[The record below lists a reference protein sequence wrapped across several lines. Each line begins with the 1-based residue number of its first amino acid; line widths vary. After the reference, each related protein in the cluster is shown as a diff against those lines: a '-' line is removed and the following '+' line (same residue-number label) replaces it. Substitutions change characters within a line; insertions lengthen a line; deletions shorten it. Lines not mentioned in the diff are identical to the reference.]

1 MATCSQKE
9 FSPQARRA
17 AGSDASLHR
26 RRAAVRSFR
35 SKTAAAGVAAVLT
48 RRPRLAAARQHAGW
62 RCCCR
67 LETLPAC
74 SISST
79 RAARRAASRA
89 PTGFGQA
96 DAARARSV
104 GSVTTDSPASSGR
117 FDAVLVSWAYSIT
130 RDDTSHM
137 HLCVLSLSALL
148 YGFCTSLL
156 GQSMPNPRSSPPRAR
171 PRRAPAR
178 RRASPPSSA
187 RARSATAW
195 FVLASTSLT
204 PHTHTPHT
212 NANRNT
218 RIFSTL
224 TPP

>member
-1 MATCSQKE
+1 M
-9 FSPQARRA
+9 RDGGA
-17 AGSDASLHR
+17 A
-26 RRAAVRSFR
+26 
-35 SKTAAAGVAAVLT
+35 
-48 RRPRLAAARQHAGW
+48 
-62 RCCCR
+62 
-67 LETLPAC
+67 
-74 SISST
+74 
-79 RAARRAASRA
+79 AASRRYLHARLA
-89 PTGFGQA
+89 PLERRVEQLRGHRLALVRPTQLAQDLSVPSPQIHFLSK
-96 DAARARSV
+96 AASAVFWLSCVWTNSLFYHARHEPHAPVRS
-104 GSVTTDSPASSGR
+104 
-117 FDAVLVSWAYSIT
+117 
-130 RDDTSHM
+130 
-137 HLCVLSLSALL
+137 LSLSALL
-148 YGFCTSLL
+148 YGQYTACVHHCSVSPCPT
-156 GQSMPNPRSSPPRAR
+156 RASPPRAR

>member
-1 MATCSQKE
+1 MAATATTARTGRIYKDAIVGGLSGVVPSTMLRQISLSAASDSPPPGRMRDGGAAAE
-9 FSPQARRA
+9 PRRYLHARLAPLERRVEQLRGHRLALVRPTQLAQDLSVPSPQIHF
-17 AGSDASLHR
+17 LE
-26 RRAAVRSFR
+26 
-35 SKTAAAGVAAVLT
+35 
-48 RRPRLAAARQHAGW
+48 LAASAVF
-62 RCCCR
+62 CCCV
-67 LETLPAC
+67 C
-74 SISST
+74 
-79 RAARRAASRA
+79 
-89 PTGFGQA
+89 GQI
-96 DAARARSV
+96 
-104 GSVTTDSPASSGR
+104 P
-117 FDAVLVSWAYSIT
+117 YSIT
-130 RDDTSHM
+130 RDGTSHM
-137 HLCVLSLSALL
+137 HLCVLSSLSALL
-148 YGFCTSLL
+148 YGQHTACVHHCSVSPCPT
-156 GQSMPNPRSSPPRAR
+156 RASPPRAR

>member
-1 MATCSQKE
+1 MRAFAAANGHKQPRGILSAGQACGRQRCQPPQK
-9 FSPQARRA
+9 A
-17 AGSDASLHR
+17 
-26 RRAAVRSFR
+26 AAVRSFR

-148 YGFCTSLL
+148 STIRPVYITLL
-156 GQSMPNPRSSPPRAR
+156 CQSMPNPRF
-171 PRRAPAR
+171 
-178 RRASPPSSA
+178 ASASSA
-187 RARSATAW
+187 STRACAAPSFAAVVCATS
-195 FVLASTSLT
+195 F
-204 PHTHTPHT
+204 
-212 NANRNT
+212 
-218 RIFSTL
+218 
-224 TPP
+224 

>member
-1 MATCSQKE
+1 MAATATT
-9 FSPQARRA
+9 ARTGRIYF
-17 AGSDASLHR
+17 DAIVGGLS
-26 RRAAVRSFR
+26 ASFR
-35 SKTAAAGVAAVLT
+35 APRLRWQNAVS
-48 RRPRLAAARQHAGW
+48 RPRLAAARQHAGW

-104 GSVTTDSPASSGR
+104 GSVTTDSLSIKGSFCR
-117 FDAVLVSWAYSIT
+117 VLAL
-130 RDDTSHM
+130 
-137 HLCVLSLSALL
+137 LCVDKFPILSRATRATCTCAFSLSLL
-148 YGFCTSLL
+148 YYTAFVHHCSVSPCPT
-156 GQSMPNPRSSPPRAR
+156 RASPPRAR

>member
-1 MATCSQKE
+1 MAATATDCGGVAESISMRSSTLGAAS
-9 FSPQARRA
+9 FRAPLDICIPQPGRQNM
-17 AGSDASLHR
+17 
-26 RRAAVRSFR
+26 AVRC
-35 SKTAAAGVAAVLT
+35 
-48 RRPRLAAARQHAGW
+48 PRLAAARQHAGW

-148 YGFCTSLL
+148 STIRPVYITLL
-156 GQSMPNPRSSPPRAR
+156 CQSMPNPRF
-171 PRRAPAR
+171 
-178 RRASPPSSA
+178 ASASSA
-187 RARSATAW
+187 STRACAAPSFAAVVCATS
-195 FVLASTSLT
+195 F
-204 PHTHTPHT
+204 
-212 NANRNT
+212 
-218 RIFSTL
+218 
-224 TPP
+224 

>member
-1 MATCSQKE
+1 MATCSRKE

-48 RRPRLAAARQHAGW
+48 RCPRLGAARQHAGW

-104 GSVTTDSPASSGR
+104 GSVTTDSLSIKGSFCR
-117 FDAVLVSWAYSIT
+117 VLAL
-130 RDDTSHM
+130 
-137 HLCVLSLSALL
+137 LCVDKFPILSRATTRATCTCAFSLSVCSTIRPAYITALSVHAQPAL
-148 YGFCTSLL
+148 RLREL
-156 GQSMPNPRSSPPRAR
+156 GLDAR
-171 PRRAPAR
+171 LRGAELR
-178 RRASPPSSA
+178 RRRLRELGRRPPGS
-187 RARSATAW
+187 
-195 FVLASTSLT
+195 F
-204 PHTHTPHT
+204 
-212 NANRNT
+212 
-218 RIFSTL
+218 
-224 TPP
+224 

>member
-104 GSVTTDSPASSGR
+104 GSVTTDSPAFFGR

-137 HLCVLSLSALL
+137 HLCVLSSLSALL
-148 YGFCTSLL
+148 YGLVHHCSVSPCPT
-156 GQSMPNPRSSPPRAR
+156 RASPPRAR

-187 RARSATAW
+187 RARSAPLSLWRPSCRPTA
-195 FVLASTSLT
+195 
-204 PHTHTPHT
+204 
-212 NANRNT
+212 
-218 RIFSTL
+218 
-224 TPP
+224 

>member
-48 RRPRLAAARQHAGW
+48 RCPRLAAARQHAGW

-104 GSVTTDSPASSGR
+104 GSVTTDSPAFFGR
-117 FDAVLVSWAYSIT
+117 FGAVLVTCVWTNSLFYRAT
-130 RDDTSHM
+130 RATCTCAFSR
-137 HLCVLSLSALL
+137 LCLL
-148 YGFCTSLL
+148 YYTALYITARSVHAQPALRLREL
-156 GQSMPNPRSSPPRAR
+156 GLDAR
-171 PRRAPAR
+171 LRGAELR
-178 RRASPPSSA
+178 RRRLRELGRRPPGS
-187 RARSATAW
+187 
-195 FVLASTSLT
+195 F
-204 PHTHTPHT
+204 
-212 NANRNT
+212 
-218 RIFSTL
+218 
-224 TPP
+224 